1 MKAGT
6 VDFDHHL
13 SAKNKKKQFKNLLKW
28 DLVFQIAHQRGGYQ
42 TASKQVNKRCFYP
55 QHVAFSQL
63 QESKS
68 VEG

>member
-1 MKAGT
+1 MGFSFS
-6 VDFDHHL
+6 D
-13 SAKNKKKQFKNLLKW
+13 SSPE
-28 DLVFQIAHQRGGYQ
+28 GGYQ